1 MRSSARDS
9 AFGEGEQACAEL
21 TEPATLE
28 RRRQREPRRA
38 FEGALAPSGE
48 LFGGNT
54 SQSL

>member
-1 MRSSARDS
+1 MRSNARDS
-9 AFGEGEQACAEL
+9 AFGEGEQAGAEL